1 MNTKSLM
8 TLSAMI
14 LALIGISLIFLPK
27 EILDY
32 LELSVSD
39 TLELLMQIIGS
50 LYFAFAMLNWMS
62 KGSLIGGIYGRPIA
76 IANLTHFV
84 IAGLALIK
92 GILSNPS
99 LSYIIWS
106 IAIIYSIF
114 AILFGIV
121 AFKHPVSE
129 NKIDNQT
136 SSDEEELSK
145 FKLRAG
151 TILYFPLFFNF
162 IIIMYNNYT

>member
-8 TLSAMI
+8 TLSAII

-32 LELSVSD
+32 FELSVSD

-50 LYFAFAMLNWMS
+50 FYFAFAMLNWMS
-62 KGSLIGGIYGRPIA
+62 KGSIIGGIYNRPIA
-76 IANLTHFV
+76 ITNLTHFV

-92 GILSNPS
+92 GVLANPS

-121 AFKHPVSE
+121 VFNHPVSE

-136 SSDEEELSK
+136 SSEEEE
-145 FKLRAG
+145 
-151 TILYFPLFFNF
+151 
-162 IIIMYNNYT
+162 

>member
-62 KGSLIGGIYGRPIA
+62 KGSLIVEFMVVR
-76 IANLTHFV
+76 
-84 IAGLALIK
+84 
-92 GILSNPS
+92 
-99 LSYIIWS
+99 
-106 IAIIYSIF
+106 
-114 AILFGIV
+114 
-121 AFKHPVSE
+121 
-129 NKIDNQT
+129 
-136 SSDEEELSK
+136 
-145 FKLRAG
+145 
-151 TILYFPLFFNF
+151 
-162 IIIMYNNYT
+162 

>member
-14 LALIGISLIFLPK
+14 LAMIGISLIFLPN

-32 LELSVSD
+32 LELSVSE
-39 TLELLMQIIGS
+39 TLQLLMQIIGS
-50 LYFAFAMLNWMS
+50 LYFALAILNWMS

-76 IANLTHFV
+76 MANLTHFV

-92 GILSNPS
+92 GILANPS
-99 LSYIIWS
+99 LSYVIWS

-114 AILFGIV
+114 AIFFGIV
-121 AFKHPVSE
+121 AFRHPVSE
-129 NKIDNQT
+129 NNHI
-136 SSDEEELSK
+136 E
-145 FKLRAG
+145 
-151 TILYFPLFFNF
+151 
-162 IIIMYNNYT
+162 

>member
-62 KGSLIGGIYGRPIA
+62 KGSLIGGIYGRP
-76 IANLTHFV
+76 NGWV
-84 IAGLALIK
+84 ISLILWIK
-92 GILSNPS
+92 VLSN
-99 LSYIIWS
+99 
-106 IAIIYSIF
+106 
-114 AILFGIV
+114 
-121 AFKHPVSE
+121 
-129 NKIDNQT
+129 T
-136 SSDEEELSK
+136 
-145 FKLRAG
+145 
-151 TILYFPLFFNF
+151 
-162 IIIMYNNYT
+162 

>member
-1 MNTKSLM
+1 MNTKLVM
-8 TLSAMI
+8 TLSAIIM
-14 LALIGISLIFLPK
+14 ATIGISASFIPH
-27 EILDY
+27 EILTFIG
-32 LELSVSD
+32 LPTNQPLP
-39 TLELLMQIIGS
+39 LLIQVIGAM
-50 LYFAFAMLNWMS
+50 YFAFAMLNWMS
-62 KGSLIGGIYGRPIA
+62 KGSIIGGIYNRPIA
-76 IANLTHFV
+76 IANWTHFV

-136 SSDEEELSK
+136 SSDEEE
-145 FKLRAG
+145 
-151 TILYFPLFFNF
+151 
-162 IIIMYNNYT
+162 

>member
-1 MNTKSLM
+1 MNTKLLM
-8 TLSAMI
+8 TLSAII
-14 LALIGISLIFLPK
+14 LALIGISLIFFPK
-27 EILDY
+27 EILNY
-32 LELSVSD
+32 FGSSVSD
-39 TLELLMQIIGS
+39 TLELFMQIIGS
-50 LYFAFAMLNWMS
+50 FYYAFAMLNWMS
-62 KGSLIGGIYGRPIA
+62 RGSIIGGIYNRPIS

-121 AFKHPVSE
+121 AFNHPIS
-129 NKIDNQT
+129 KDKTDN
-136 SSDEEELSK
+136 
-145 FKLRAG
+145 
-151 TILYFPLFFNF
+151 
-162 IIIMYNNYT
+162 

>member
-8 TLSAMI
+8 TSSAII
-14 LALIGISLIFLPK
+14 LALIGISLIFFPK

-32 LELSVSD
+32 FELSTSD

-50 LYFAFAMLNWMS
+50 FYFAFAMLNWMS
-62 KGSLIGGIYGRPIA
+62 KGSLIGGIYNRPIA
-76 IANLTHFV
+76 LANWTHFV

-92 GILSNPS
+92 GVLANPS
-99 LSYIIWS
+99 LSYVIWS

-121 AFKHPVSE
+121 LFKHPVSE
-129 NKIDNQT
+129 NKI
-136 SSDEEELSK
+136 
-145 FKLRAG
+145 
-151 TILYFPLFFNF
+151 
-162 IIIMYNNYT
+162 NNK

>member
-1 MNTKSLM
+1 M
-8 TLSAMI
+8 
-14 LALIGISLIFLPK
+14 
-27 EILDY
+27 
-32 LELSVSD
+32 SVSD

-121 AFKHPVSE
+121 AFNHPVSE

-136 SSDEEELSK
+136 SSEEEE
-145 FKLRAG
+145 
-151 TILYFPLFFNF
+151 
-162 IIIMYNNYT
+162 

>member
-1 MNTKSLM
+1 MNTKPLM
-8 TLSAMI
+8 TLNAII

-32 LELSVSD
+32 FELSTSD

-50 LYFAFAMLNWMS
+50 FYFAFAILNWMS
-62 KGSLIGGIYGRPIA
+62 KGSIIGGIYNRPTA
-76 IANLTHFV
+76 MANLTHFV

-92 GILSNPS
+92 GVLANPS
-99 LSYIIWS
+99 LSYVIWS

-121 AFKHPVSE
+121 AFKHPVNE

-136 SSDEEELSK
+136 SSEEEE
-145 FKLRAG
+145 
-151 TILYFPLFFNF
+151 
-162 IIIMYNNYT
+162 

>member
-8 TLSAMI
+8 TLSAII

-32 LELSVSD
+32 FELSVSD

-50 LYFAFAMLNWMS
+50 FYFAFAILNWMS
-62 KGSLIGGIYGRPIA
+62 KGSIIGGIYNRPIA

-84 IAGLALIK
+84 IVGLALIK
-92 GILSNPS
+92 GVLANPS
-99 LSYIIWS
+99 LSYVIWS

-129 NKIDNQT
+129 NNHIK
-136 SSDEEELSK
+136 
-145 FKLRAG
+145 
-151 TILYFPLFFNF
+151 
-162 IIIMYNNYT
+162 

>member
-14 LALIGISLIFLPK
+14 LALIGISLIFLPN

-32 LELSVSD
+32 LELSVSE
-39 TLELLMQIIGS
+39 TLQLLMQIIGS
-50 LYFAFAMLNWMS
+50 FYFALAILNWMS

-76 IANLTHFV
+76 MANLTHFV

-92 GILSNPS
+92 GILANPS
-99 LSYIIWS
+99 LSYVIWS

-114 AILFGIV
+114 AIFFGIV
-121 AFKHPVSE
+121 AFRHPVSE
-129 NKIDNQT
+129 NNHI
-136 SSDEEELSK
+136 E
-145 FKLRAG
+145 
-151 TILYFPLFFNF
+151 
-162 IIIMYNNYT
+162 

>member
-8 TLSAMI
+8 TLSAMVY
-14 LALIGISLIFLPK
+14 ALIGISLIFLPK

-76 IANLTHFV
+76 MANLTHFV

-136 SSDEEELSK
+136 SNQEEE
-145 FKLRAG
+145 
-151 TILYFPLFFNF
+151 
-162 IIIMYNNYT
+162 

>member
-14 LALIGISLIFLPK
+14 YALIGISLIFLPK

-50 LYFAFAMLNWMS
+50 FYYAFAMLNWMS
-62 KGSLIGGIYGRPIA
+62 KGSIIGGIYNRPIA
-76 IANLTHFV
+76 ITNLTHFV

-136 SSDEEELSK
+136 PSDEEELS
-145 FKLRAG
+145 
-151 TILYFPLFFNF
+151 N
-162 IIIMYNNYT
+162 

>member
-14 LALIGISLIFLPK
+14 LALIGISLIFLPN

-32 LELSVSD
+32 LELSVSE
-39 TLELLMQIIGS
+39 TLQLLMQIIGS
-50 LYFAFAMLNWMS
+50 FYFALAILNWMS
-62 KGSLIGGIYGRPIA
+62 KGSFISGIYNRPIA
-76 IANLTHFV
+76 MANLTHFV

-92 GILSNPS
+92 GVLANPS
-99 LSYIIWS
+99 LSYVIWS

-129 NKIDNQT
+129 NNIDNQT
-136 SSDEEELSK
+136 SSEEEE
-145 FKLRAG
+145 
-151 TILYFPLFFNF
+151 
-162 IIIMYNNYT
+162 